1 MAIQPVSSSNSNA
14 ANWNQINTMVRQL
27 NNEQTTKV
35 FKQAGGNSV
44 IIGKLP
50 YDNGR
55 GLLIY
60 DSDNDARILIGID
73 PDGEPNAY
81 ITKTGYDVLDELA

>member
-35 FKQAGGNSV
+35 FKQAGGYSV
-44 IIGKLP
+44 VNGKLP
-50 YDNGR
+50 YTNGY
-55 GLLIY
+55 GTLIY
-60 DSDNDARILIGID
+60 DSDNIPRILIGTD
-73 PDGEPNAY
+73 PNGNVGIW
-81 ITKTGYDVLDELA
+81 ITIEGVNVIEELT